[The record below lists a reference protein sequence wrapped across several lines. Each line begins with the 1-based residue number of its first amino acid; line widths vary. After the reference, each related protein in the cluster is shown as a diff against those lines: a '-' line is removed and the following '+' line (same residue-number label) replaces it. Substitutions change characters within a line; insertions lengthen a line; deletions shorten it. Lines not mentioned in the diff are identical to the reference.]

1 MIFVLL
7 PFLVLILATS
17 VIFIIDE
24 PTTIAYGVV
33 LAIDFVMVFLMVKAY
48 LTYIKVSHEQRD
60 IEFAEEMTEMVKR
73 VHDNREKFNREEIV
87 MQLEHINRMINEYNL
102 IHQDI
107 IVEPVN
113 IQDFLQRPS
122 EKPH

>member
-1 MIFVLL
+1 MIFVIL
-7 PFLVLILATS
+7 PFIVMLIATS
-17 VIFIIDE
+17 VLFIMEE
-24 PTTIAYGVV
+24 PTTIAYGAVF
-33 LAIDFVMVFLMVKAY
+33 AIDFVMVFLMVKAY

-73 VHDNREKFNREEIV
+73 VHDNRDKFNREELV

-102 IHQDI
+102 VHQDI

-113 IQDFLQRPS
+113 IQDFLQRPE